1 MSRLKDKFNETI
13 KPALVK
19 EFDIKNP
26 MLIPALEK
34 IVISVGAG
42 DSAKDQ
48 KVLQNMADTI
58 SLIAGQKAVIT
69 DAKKS
74 VAGFKVR
81 EGFPVTTTLSP
92 FTSSSKKPSPE
103 FTTLCFPYFPVGIK
117 VTLRKE
123 QMYAFL
129 DKLISVALPRV
140 KDFRGLPKN
149 GFDGRG
155 NYNFGL
161 SEQLMFPEVEYDKI
175 LRTHGMNITI
185 ATTAKND
192 KEAFKLLELF
202 GVPFAKGK

>member
-1 MSRLKDKFNETI
+1 MNRLKAKYNEVV
-13 KPALVK
+13 KPALAK

-26 MLIPALEK
+26 MLIPTIEK

-42 DSAKDQ
+42 ESAKDQ
-48 KVLQNMADTI
+48 KQLQNIADTI
-58 SLIAGQKAVIT
+58 SLIAGQKAVVT

-81 EGFPVTTTLSP
+81 EGFPVG
-92 FTSSSKKPSPE
+92 
-103 FTTLCFPYFPVGIK
+103 VK

-123 QMYAFL
+123 NMFAFL
-129 DKLISVALPRV
+129 DKLISIALPRV
-140 KDFRGLPKN
+140 KDFRGLPKD

-161 SEQLMFPEVEYDKI
+161 DEQLMFPEVEYDKI
-175 LRTHGMNITI
+175 LRTHGMNIVI
-185 ATTAKND
+185 VTTTNSD

-202 GVPFAKGK
+202 GLPFAKGK

>member
-1 MSRLKDKFNETI
+1 MNRLKAKYNEVV
-13 KPALVK
+13 KPALAK

-26 MLIPALEK
+26 MLIPAIEK

-42 DSAKDQ
+42 ESAKDQ
-48 KVLQNMADTI
+48 KQLQNIADTI
-58 SLIAGQKAVIT
+58 SLIAGQKAVVT

-81 EGFPVTTTLSP
+81 EGFPVG
-92 FTSSSKKPSPE
+92 
-103 FTTLCFPYFPVGIK
+103 VK

-123 QMYAFL
+123 NMFAFF
-129 DKLISVALPRV
+129 A
-140 KDFRGLPKN
+140 KD

-161 SEQLMFPEVEYDKI
+161 NEQLMFPEVEYDKI
-175 LRTHGMNITI
+175 LRTHGMNIVI
-185 ATTAKND
+185 VTTTNSD

-202 GVPFAKGK
+202 GLPFAKGK